1 MREYFI
7 TNHLTLE
14 TAKIKVEL
22 NNSFDFEGFPN
33 LFINPSM
40 EWEQLEKELASRKLI
55 QSEVEENIKGLEALK
70 AKVTFSSYNFVEKTV
85 NGLVQDIK
93 LIHQNFRRKAAEN
106 SLLEDEGF
114 VADAQSLVSWYLSCY
129 NRLDKIRPKV
139 MPKSEDP
146 ANVLEAGSI
155 GTVMHNTLY
164 TLEKT
169 LQNVGLADR
178 ETNPTL
184 KRPHFKG
191 GKNSFTEF
199 ENFEKN
205 FNLWTRKTTD
215 KIKLLQLLRDTLSG
229 PALEQIE
236 ELEVCAENY
245 EQAWTRL
252 KKVCNKKMNTVVCH

>member
-1 MREYFI
+1 M
-7 TNHLTLE
+7 
-14 TAKIKVEL
+14 
-22 NNSFDFEGFPN
+22 D
-33 LFINPSM
+33 
-40 EWEQLEKELASRKLI
+40 WEQLEKELIGRKLI
-55 QSEVEENIKGLEALK
+55 QLEVEENIKGLESLK
-70 AKVTFSSYNFVEKTV
+70 AKVTYSSYNFVEKAV
-85 NGLVQDIK
+85 NGLIQDIK
-93 LIHQNFRRKAAEN
+93 LIHQNFRRKAADN
-106 SLLEDEGF
+106 NLLEDEGF
-114 VADAQSLVSWYLSCY
+114 VADAQSLVSWYLLCY

-139 MPKSEDP
+139 MPKSEAP

-215 KIKLLQLLRDTLSG
+215 KIKLL
-229 PALEQIE
+229 
-236 ELEVCAENY
+236 
-245 EQAWTRL
+245 
-252 KKVCNKKMNTVVCH
+252 

>member
-1 MREYFI
+1 MIVAYLHCSVCQLREYFI

-40 EWEQLEKELASRKLI
+40 DWEQLEKELASRKLI

-146 ANVLEAGSI
+146 ANV
-155 GTVMHNTLY
+155 
-164 TLEKT
+164 
-169 LQNVGLADR
+169 
-178 ETNPTL
+178 
-184 KRPHFKG
+184 
-191 GKNSFTEF
+191 
-199 ENFEKN
+199 
-205 FNLWTRKTTD
+205 
-215 KIKLLQLLRDTLSG
+215 
-229 PALEQIE
+229 
-236 ELEVCAENY
+236 
-245 EQAWTRL
+245 
-252 KKVCNKKMNTVVCH
+252 

>member
-1 MREYFI
+1 MWEYFI

-22 NNSFDFEGFPN
+22 DNSFDFEGFPK
-33 LFINPSM
+33 LFIPNM

-70 AKVTFSSYNFVEKTV
+70 AKVTFSSYKFVENTV
-85 NGLVQDIK
+85 NGHVQDIK
-93 LIHQNFRRKAAEN
+93 LLHQNFRRKAAEN

-114 VADAQSLVSWYLSCY
+114 VADATSLVSWYLQCY

-146 ANVLEAGSI
+146 SNVLEAGSI
-155 GTVMHNTLY
+155 GTVMHNSLY

-169 LQNVGLADR
+169 LQNIGLTDR
-178 ETNPTL
+178 DTNPTL

-191 GKNSFTEF
+191 GKNSFSDF

-215 KIKLLQLLRDTLSG
+215 KVKLLQLLRDTLSG

-236 ELEVCAENY
+236 ELEVCADNY
-245 EQAWTRL
+245 EHAWTRL
-252 KKVCNKKMNTVVCH
+252 KKVYYKKD